1 MGLMYHYTDRD
12 YVLEIEAIGDEEF
25 CENEFGDKL
34 EKIFKSFRKENG
46 TDPAEISLLLT
57 DTLKCYDYGFR
68 RIDSSYLERFETLKE
83 LILPDSI
90 TEMEITP
97 KLEQIFKDNNTLIRG
112 SLNSYAEQLAT
123 DLGLNFRPSD
133 FIFAKYFFRP
143 AFENTVLTMIFARDG
158 KVVIEEDVSSP
169 GSSAGNTFGG
179 KFYKELPCDFWKE
192 QTAEDVADLFNDRLK
207 KAILEDGRLAA
218 FIEEA
223 QKHKIFTGKN

>member
-1 MGLMYHYTDRD
+1 MYHYTDRD
-12 YVLEIEAIGDEEF
+12 YELEIEAIGDEEF
-25 CENEFGDKL
+25 CENEFPGKL
-34 EKIFKSFRKENG
+34 DKIFQRFHKKNSPGPR
-46 TDPAEISLLLT
+46 EISLLLT

-97 KLEQIFKDNNTLIRG
+97 KLRQILQDNHTLIRG
-112 SLNSYAEQLAT
+112 SLNSYAERLAT
-123 DLGLNFRPSD
+123 DLSLNFRPSD
-133 FIFAKYFFRP
+133 FVFSKYYFEP
-143 AFENTVLTMIFARDG
+143 ALETTVLTMIFGRDG

-192 QTAEDVADLFNDRLK
+192 QAAEDVANNYSDRLK
-207 KAILEDGRLAA
+207 QAILEDGRLFA

-223 QKHKIFTGKN
+223 KKHTIFTGKNE

>member
-46 TDPAEISLLLT
+46 TDSAEISLLLT